1 MTKTDKA
8 EQYYKLFMADVSGLI
23 GNNNSL
29 ASEGWY
35 TEAMEFQVELKQEL
49 EQKEEDDMDE
59 EEKAVHRAIQPAID
73 AARAQFADLSSTDF
87 IIYLNDNIV
96 PEDKRISMPYDDT
109 RTN

>member
-1 MTKTDKA
+1 
-8 EQYYKLFMADVSGLI
+8 
-23 GNNNSL
+23 
-29 ASEGWY
+29 
-35 TEAMEFQVELKQEL
+35 
-49 EQKEEDDMDE
+49 MDE